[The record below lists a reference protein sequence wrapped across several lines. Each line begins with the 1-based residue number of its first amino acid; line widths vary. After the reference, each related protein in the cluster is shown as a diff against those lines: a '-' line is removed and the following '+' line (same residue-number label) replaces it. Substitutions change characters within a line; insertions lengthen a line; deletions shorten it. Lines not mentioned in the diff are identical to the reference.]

1 MGRPK
6 ALDRKQ
12 QLLEEILEYLRTRT
26 LASVTFRT
34 LADALGVSSY
44 VLVYQFGNREALI
57 NDIVRE
63 VDYRVMFNDL
73 PEVLEQDFDVF
84 EENTSRTLRQLMT
97 EENRHLLRLQME
109 AATMD
114 VVAENPKN
122 ALSTYNRLWTELVVD
137 YLTGVGLKKK
147 AATAIARSFV
157 SEITGIRFD
166 FVLNG
171 DEDVAGEEIEFALKS
186 FRGALER
193 AAEDNGVKAKDA
205 LKTKVKV
212 ELEAQ
217 AVAVKNRPNPAR

>member
-73 PEVLEQDFDVF
+73 PEVMEQDFEVF

-109 AATMD
+109 SATMD

-122 ALSTYNRLWTELVVD
+122 ALSTYNRLWTDLVIT

-147 AATAIARSFV
+147 AATSIARGFV
-157 SEITGIRFD
+157 SEVTGIRFD

-171 DEDVAGEEIEFALKS
+171 DEDVAAEEIEFALKS
-186 FRGALER
+186 FRTALER
-193 AAEDNGVKAKDA
+193 AAEENGVKAKDA
-205 LKTKVKV
+205 LKTKVKL

>member
-147 AATAIARSFV
+147 AATAIARGFV